1 MKTKSNNFYL
11 IAIILSV
18 IVLVTAGAYAYYQT
32 SYASKA
38 SGNILAWSFKVNN
51 ETKTFTKEL
60 GDLYP
65 GVSGEIP
72 LELSAVGSGVDVN
85 YEISIAYDSTSP
97 TIKNLKFYSNKL
109 GTDNYADEVNETSK
123 LTGTITAGEKIN
135 RAIYYYWPFGDDSS
149 TTDDY
154 NDKGKDIKLII
165 SVIGRQA

>member
-11 IAIILSV
+11 IVIILSV

-60 GDLYP
+60 GNLYP

-72 LELSAVGSGVDVN
+72 LELSAVGSGINVN
-85 YEISIAYDSTSP
+85 YEISIAYESTSE
-97 TIKNLKFYSNKL
+97 TIKNLKFYSTKVAEDSYSN
-109 GTDNYADEVNETSK
+109 EVNSTSK
-123 LTGTITAGEKIN
+123 IEGTLTAGGKVN
-135 RAIYYYWPFGDDSS
+135 KTIYYYWPFGDETS

-154 NDKGKDIKLII
+154 NDRGKTINLVI
-165 SVIGRQA
+165 SITGVQA